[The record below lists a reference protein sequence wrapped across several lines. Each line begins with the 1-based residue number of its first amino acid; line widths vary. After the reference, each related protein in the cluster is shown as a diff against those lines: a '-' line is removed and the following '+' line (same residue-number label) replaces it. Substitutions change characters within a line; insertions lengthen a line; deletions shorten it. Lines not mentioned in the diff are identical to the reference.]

1 MSTLLIKP
9 NGFEI
14 TPAATGDHGI
24 SNIEA
29 VAAGVPLRAALQAM
43 MDDVLSCCQRGG
55 RLADHYM
62 GFDAGIIMEE
72 LNRAGLGHLQQRWE
86 MAVRSG
92 ICTMD
97 PDLACW
103 VRKAYEIRDAYGL
116 EIPREIPMRLLE
128 LFKSLVRNNGDVTNS
143 YCNAAKDALMCWQVC
158 SKLAAQCEAAC
169 VTCGAD

>member
-1 MSTLLIKP
+1 
-9 NGFEI
+9 
-14 TPAATGDHGI
+14 
-24 SNIEA
+24 
-29 VAAGVPLRAALQAM
+29 M

-116 EIPREIPMRLLE
+116 EILGKFQCVSSSCSRAW
-128 LFKSLVRNNGDVTNS
+128 FVTM
-143 YCNAAKDALMCWQVC
+143 A
-158 SKLAAQCEAAC
+158 
-169 VTCGAD
+169 T